1 MLEEIKKEM
10 EKEAKTRKEKGR
22 RMIIEEVDN
31 SEDEDGK
38 SGDIVVEQPSQG
50 KCSHVNGVL
59 PSEKDT
65 QKTVKV
71 SEEKHKSGTVPANS
85 SSECGGQK
93 EIWLEEEVEQ
103 MSEAVN
109 CTRVDVSGE
118 VGTDVLC
125 EASVNVSVPDKG
137 DVKDQPNKQNSVCAK
152 TENSQALLSSGL
164 SNVDSSQ
171 DQTDQQNNVS
181 EFKEAKEV
189 IIGEDAEKVN
199 RKESSVGEIGE
210 DSSDKEQDSVIDT
223 ERANDGLEKK
233 DNCLV
238 EECQKQPILIQKTLS
253 KDIAAIKEKGNDL
266 FRAGQ
271 FAEAINVYST
281 VITKLQEGIVF

>member
-1 MLEEIKKEM
+1 M

-31 SEDEDGK
+31 SEDEDDK

-118 VGTDVLC
+118 AGTDVLC

-137 DVKDQPNKQNSVCAK
+137 DAKDQPNKQNSVWAK

-171 DQTDQQNNVS
+171 DQADQQDNVS
-181 EFKEAKEV
+181 EFIEAKEV
-189 IIGEDAEKVN
+189 IMGEDAEKVN
-199 RKESSVGEIGE
+199 HKESSVGEVGE
-210 DSSDKEQDSVIDT
+210 DSTNKEQDSVIDT

-233 DNCLV
+233 DNCSV

-253 KDIAAIKEKGNDL
+253 KDIAVIKEKGNDL